1 MPPVDK
7 WRVTGS
13 LRKYIKIFAYS
24 HGGGGSECPV
34 HTMMIDMGIMHNGY
48 SWFWGFSPEWLNDYC
63 RVIPDVRLMWTSDA
77 WEGVE
82 TKDAP
87 PVLVT
92 AVVAA
97 FNRALIV

>member
-13 LRKYIKIFAYS
+13 LRKYIKIFAYT

-63 RVIPDVRLMWTSDA
+63 RVIPPHQTRG
-77 WEGVE
+77 WELKPRMHPGSCHCSSGC
-82 TKDAP
+82 
-87 PVLVT
+87 
-92 AVVAA
+92 
-97 FNRALIV
+97 I